1 MRVFI
6 FLALW
11 AIFLPRSTAATDP
24 IDSLLQGV
32 LVHEGKHPVHN
43 VLFYA
48 RNGQTDFQV
57 ARGYGIRG
65 RDEMPVTSD
74 FRFKVAS
81 ITKTFVSVVTQQLIE
96 EGRLH
101 YDDHAA
107 DYLTGLDFLRF
118 EEFHI
123 LEGEAYAKN
132 ITVEQL
138 LRHTSGIGDIFSDKE
153 TRFFLSVILN
163 KQKQYD
169 EERIVRKYFKYRL
182 HKNPHNVP
190 GEGYHYSDM
199 NYMLLGFII
208 EQVTGQSLPHNIR
221 TRILEPLDMT
231 HTYFEYYEP
240 TAEGAPQID
249 TYFNRLNLTR
259 KVNTSYEW
267 AGGGLVSTPAEI
279 GRFIEALFAGKL
291 FQDSATLQRMIDL
304 EPSRRVGKAAGMGI
318 FQYEL
323 ADNIFYG
330 HGGFYGSLM
339 LYSPEEDL
347 TLVIHLGQSNPD
359 LDERALLEGLVGL
372 VRDIR

>member
-1 MRVFI
+1 MRYI
-6 FLALW
+6 LLCLALLPT
-11 AIFLPRSTAATDP
+11 FLFATTADP
-24 IDSLLQGV
+24 IDSLLQAV
-32 LVHEGKHPVHN
+32 LVHQGKHPVHN

-48 RNGQTDFQV
+48 RNGQTDFQTT
-57 ARGYGIRG
+57 RGYGIRG
-65 RDEMPVTSD
+65 RDELPVTPD
-74 FRFKVAS
+74 FRFKMAS

-96 EGRLH
+96 EGRLR

-107 DYLTGLDFLRF
+107 DYLSDLDFLRF

-132 ITVEQL
+132 ITVEHL

-153 TRFFLSVILN
+153 TRFFLSVILR
-163 KQKQYD
+163 KKKLYT
-169 EERIVRKYFKYRL
+169 EEKIVRKYFKYKL
-182 HKNPHNVP
+182 NQHPHNVP

-208 EQVTGQSLPHNIR
+208 EQVTGESLPHNIR
-221 TRILEPLDMT
+221 TRILEPLGMT

-240 TAEGAPQID
+240 IVGGAPQID

-267 AGGGLVSTPAEI
+267 AGGGLVSTTAEV
-279 GRFIEALFAGKL
+279 GRFVEALFAGEL
-291 FQDSATLQRMIDL
+291 FQHPATLQRMIDL
-304 EPSRRVGKAAGMGI
+304 EPTRRVGKAAGMGI

-323 ADNIFYG
+323 ADTLFYG

-339 LYSPEEDL
+339 LYSPEEDM

-359 LDERALLEGLVGL
+359 LDERALLEDLVG
-372 VRDIR
+372 VVKG

>member
-1 MRVFI
+1 MRYLF
-6 FLALW
+6 FCLL
-11 AIFLPRSTAATDP
+11 LPVLFPAFATADP
-24 IDSLLQGV
+24 IDSILQAA
-32 LVHEGKHPVHN
+32 LQHEGKHPVHN

-48 RNGQTDFQV
+48 RNGQTDFQT

-65 RDEMPVTSD
+65 RDEMPITSE

-96 EGRLH
+96 EGRLR

-107 DYLTGLDFLRF
+107 DYLSDLDFLRF
-118 EEFHI
+118 DEFHI
-123 LEGEAYAKN
+123 LKGEAYAKN
-132 ITVEQL
+132 ITVEHL

-169 EERIVRKYFKYRL
+169 EASIVRKYFKYRL
-182 HKNPHNVP
+182 HKNPHNIP

-208 EQVTGQSLPHNIR
+208 EQVTGASLPHNIR
-221 TRILEPLDMT
+221 TRILEPLGMT

-240 TAEGAPQID
+240 TVEGAPQID

-279 GRFIEALFAGKL
+279 GRFIEALFAGEL
-291 FQDSATLQRMIDL
+291 FQDPATLQRMLDL

-323 ADNIFYG
+323 ADTLFYG

-339 LYSPEEDL
+339 LYSPKEDL
-347 TLVIHLGQSNPD
+347 TLVIHLGQSTPD
-359 LDERALLEGLVGL
+359 LDERALLEALVE
-372 VRDIR
+372 VVK